1 MSGRRC
7 SAVTLT
13 AAALVLLTAVIAAG
27 LPTGAQASAMRPVP
41 VQSSAIAA
49 VIADDDN
56 ADRLQTRHRRD
67 ALPGAP
73 VADAR
78 PPAAQPLA
86 RKKRTILKLK
96 PLIVLPAK
104 VALGAGA
111 KLVAG
116 AKLGVKAV
124 GLGAKA
130 LGVGAVGLKAVK
142 KVAKVTVKAAT
153 ALGVK
158 AVLLNFL
165 FQVNPR
171 AQTITA
177 RPNSGGSQRQSNP
190 RVFFFFLKKH
200 LSLVRGLSVENKKK
214 VKKKKIQNL
223 RVRNIP
229 IP

>member
-1 MSGRRC
+1 MIPRTMSGRRC

-13 AAALVLLTAVIAAG
+13 AAALVLLMAVIAAG

-49 VIADDDN
+49 VTTDDD
-56 ADRLQTRHRRD
+56 AAAARLQTRHRRD
-67 ALPGAP
+67 ASPGAP
-73 VADAR
+73 VADVR
-78 PPAAQPLA
+78 PPAAKSLV
-86 RKKRTILKLK
+86 RKKRTIFKLK

-165 FQVNPR
+165 FQVNPH
-171 AQTITA
+171 A
-177 RPNSGGSQRQSNP
+177 
-190 RVFFFFLKKH
+190 
-200 LSLVRGLSVENKKK
+200 
-214 VKKKKIQNL
+214 
-223 RVRNIP
+223 
-229 IP
+229 

>member
-7 SAVTLT
+7 SAVTFVAVMVLFLT
-13 AAALVLLTAVIAAG
+13 IAAR
-27 LPTGAQASAMRPVP
+27 LPTGTRASALRPVP
-41 VQSSAIAA
+41 VRQSSAVAS
-49 VIADDDN
+49 VADGNDS
-56 ADRLQTRHRRD
+56 AIWLQTRHRRD
-67 ALPGAP
+67 ASAAI
-73 VADAR
+73 VQ
-78 PPAAQPLA
+78 PPAAKTLV
-86 RKKRTILKLK
+86 RKKRTLLKLK

-104 VALGAGA
+104 VALGAGT

-116 AKLGVKAV
+116 AKLGVKAVGLSAKAV

-171 AQTITA
+171 T
-177 RPNSGGSQRQSNP
+177 PNLIQLEIVESTTNSNKS
-190 RVFFFFLKKH
+190 VHFV
-200 LSLVRGLSVENKKK
+200 LSD
-214 VKKKKIQNL
+214 
-223 RVRNIP
+223 
-229 IP
+229 